1 MFLFSVV
8 HLKPHVNS
16 KRDKKAQRLAGL
28 KRLAFKVYDFARLR
42 AKNIPPKARSD
53 SAKVPGAGT

>member
-1 MFLFSVV
+1 MVY
-8 HLKPHVNS
+8 LKPYVNS
-16 KRDKKAQRLAGL
+16 NRNKKAQHLAGL
-28 KRLAFKVYDFARLR
+28 KLLAFKVYDFARLR